1 MTTSAS
7 VRSTITVSGMTDTVG
22 LAALSAGFTESLADL
37 LTGCDAVFSADAEL
51 TAASVSYDLVGSL
64 TDPIKETVTFASL
77 LAVIIE
83 NTGDLPITIGGANN
97 APLLTGSTDQI
108 NLAAGKSL
116 VLTGDI
122 TVTAGTGDL
131 ITINSL
137 IAAWSAGTYAV
148 GTIKRHNSILYQVI
162 DEVETSLEPG
172 VDTGWEDDWEV
183 IDNESYK
190 LIVLGIQPE

>member
-83 NTGDLPITIGGANN
+83 NTGDLPITI
-97 APLLTGSTDQI
+97 
-108 NLAAGKSL
+108 
-116 VLTGDI
+116 
-122 TVTAGTGDL
+122 
-131 ITINSL
+131 NSL